1 MKKNFLA
8 LICLFFSVLL
18 LATGCGS
25 KKSKY
30 TKYSATVFDC
40 FNTVTTF
47 TAYTET
53 EEEFNQYYQYFQ
65 ERFEYLH
72 QLYDIYNSY
81 EGINNLKTIND
92 NAGIKPVKV
101 EQEIIDLILF
111 AKEWYAK
118 TGGKTNIAMGA
129 VLKIWHDYRTEG
141 IDFPQEAK
149 LPPQE
154 LLAKAAKHIDLD
166 KVIVNEEEKTVFLA
180 DPEMSLDVGAV
191 AKGFATEI
199 VIKELQA
206 KGLTS
211 GVIDAGGN
219 IRTIGKPGNGE
230 RQFWSVGIQDPDG
243 SIFSN
248 TDIIDVAYVENA
260 SVVSSGDYQR
270 YYFVDGKLYHHII
283 DPETLMPGTYYRA
296 VTVITEDSG
305 VADFLSTTLFLLP
318 FDQALPL
325 AESLEDVEALWIMH
339 DGSIKKTSGMK
350 KILKS
355 EGAKN
360 R

>member
-1 MKKNFLA
+1 MRKKFVLT
-8 LICLFFSVLL
+8 LLFFVIILS
-18 LATGCGS
+18 GCS
-25 KKSKY
+25 RAPKY
-30 TKYSATVFDC
+30 TKYSATLFDY
-40 FNTVTTF
+40 FSTVTTF
-47 TAYTET
+47 TAYTKT
-53 EEEFNQYYQYFQ
+53 EAEFDEYYQLFKTRY
-65 ERFEYLH
+65 EHLH
-72 QLYDIYNSY
+72 KLYDIYHSY

-92 NAGIKPVKV
+92 NAGIKPVEV

-149 LPPQE
+149 LPPRE
-154 LLAKAAKHIDLD
+154 LLEKASMHIDLD
-166 KVIVNEEEKTVFLA
+166 KVIVNEEDKTVFLE
-180 DPEMSLDVGAV
+180 DPKMSLDVGAV
-191 AKGFATEI
+191 AKGYATEL

-219 IRTIGKPGNGE
+219 IRTLGKPGDGK
-230 RQFWSVGIQDPDG
+230 RKLWSVGIQDPDG
-243 SIFSN
+243 SIVSSS
-248 TDIIDVAYVENA
+248 DIIDVAYVENA

-283 DPETLMPGTYYRA
+283 DPETLMPGSHYRA

-318 FDQALPL
+318 FEQALPL
-325 AESLEDVEALWIMH
+325 AESLEAVEALWIMH
-339 DGSIKKTSGMK
+339 DGSVKKTTGMK
-350 KILKS
+350 KLLKS

-360 R
+360 K